1 MSTASSWIGIVLLV
15 LFLALMSG
23 FWAGIAGLWKAKRGP
38 AWWLMA
44 IGITFG
50 TIGPVLYS
58 AGSWMLFQS
67 LSASLS
73 SGGAT
78 PPTPSFGFSAL
89 PGLLMAGGL
98 LIPVGLILFSIG
110 FAIHGFG
117 AARTAN
123 RAEELEQLAAAMSE
137 EITRL
142 RQGGPVA

>member
-1 MSTASSWIGIVLLV
+1 MTSATTWIGVVVLV
-15 LFLALMSG
+15 LFLVLMSG
-23 FWAGIAGLWKAKRGP
+23 FWAGIAGMWKARRGP

-44 IGITFG
+44 IGIAFG
-50 TIGPVLYS
+50 TIGPALYS

-67 LSASLS
+67 FSSSLS
-73 SGGAT
+73 SGGAS
-78 PPTPSFGFSAL
+78 PPPSFGFAAL

-110 FAIHGFG
+110 FAIHGFA

-142 RQGGPVA
+142 RQGGPAA